1 MSRMS
6 TVQTPGSRG
15 SLSASIGAAQ
25 EAASRVVRGTDNS
38 EIYDY
43 LTIIYSIYSEW
54 RHQKRA
60 KHSARLLAEAK
71 KIPLRKGTSPIRV
84 LIDATLLGG
93 DLKQKSR
100 WVRALEYA
108 NSERVPTAQFRKFVR
123 AHGGLAGCARLAA
136 MTNEKRCH
144 PVGYWTD

>member
-1 MSRMS
+1 MPRM
-6 TVQTPGSRG
+6 TTNQPPGTSG
-15 SLSASIGAAQ
+15 SLSTTIETAKEAAAQ
-25 EAASRVVRGTDNS
+25 LDRGTGSS

-60 KHSARLLAEAK
+60 KRSARVLAEAK
-71 KIPLRKGTSPIRV
+71 KILLRKGTSPIRV
-84 LIDATLLGG
+84 LIDATLPGANF
-93 DLKQKSR
+93 KQKSR

-108 NSERVPTAQFRKFVR
+108 NSERVPTAQFRKFVC
-123 AHGGLAGCARLAA
+123 ANGGLAGCARLAA

-144 PVGYWTD
+144 PAGYWTD

>member
-1 MSRMS
+1 MRRRN
-6 TVQTPGSRG
+6 TNYPPGSRG

-25 EAASRVVRGTDNS
+25 EAAALVARGTDNS

-84 LIDATLLGG
+84 
-93 DLKQKSR
+93 
-100 WVRALEYA
+100 
-108 NSERVPTAQFRKFVR
+108 
-123 AHGGLAGCARLAA
+123 
-136 MTNEKRCH
+136 
-144 PVGYWTD
+144 